1 MIEGTGRGDW
11 RPGNWLRGQR
21 QRGGVGLIYRRPET
35 VSLDNSVWNRWI
47 LDKNRRDM
55 AKKLGIT
62 EDMD

>member
-1 MIEGTGRGDW
+1 M
-11 RPGNWLRGQR
+11 
-21 QRGGVGLIYRRPET
+21 
-35 VSLDNSVWNRWI
+35 SLDNSVWNRWI

>member
-1 MIEGTGRGDW
+1 MR
-11 RPGNWLRGQR
+11 RGQR